1 MVDEYG
7 NFKLNGKRKRL
18 GPVTLGPAIRNA
30 KLNEHENLGA
40 ASEFIA
46 NTLVRRRN
54 SVLHGHDLT
63 YGKAKFSVQALLM
76 LTVLTEAVSELEF
89 GEVI

>member
-1 MVDEYG
+1 
-7 NFKLNGKRKRL
+7 
-18 GPVTLGPAIRNA
+18 
-30 KLNEHENLGA
+30 
-40 ASEFIA
+40 
-46 NTLVRRRN
+46 LVRRRN
-54 SVLHGHDLT
+54 SVLHGHDPT